1 MRLRKIVIGDQD
13 NLTEW
18 KFTNQEK
25 SEQVWGQRCLQ
36 NHG

>member
-1 MRLRKIVIGDQD
+1 MRLRKIVIEDQD
-13 NLTEW
+13 DLIEC

-25 SEQVWGQRCLQ
+25 SEQVWGQHCLQ

>member
-13 NLTEW
+13 DLTEW
-18 KFTNQEK
+18 KLTNQEK
-25 SEQVWGQRCLQ
+25 SEKVWGQLCLQ